1 VTADLVVRGLNV
13 AYGGHRVVHDVSFT
27 ARAGRTLALVGESGS
42 GKSSVA
48 LAIARLLPSGASLE
62 GEVRLADVD
71 LAALT
76 GRELRRARG
85 RLVAYVPQDA
95 MAALNPTQT
104 AGRQIAQVLELQDG
118 VSRHDAG
125 RGAIELLAQVGMPRP
140 QEVARKHPHELS
152 GGMRQRVMI
161 AIGLAGRPEVLI
173 ADEPTTALDVTVQA
187 GILELARELQSS
199 GGTTFIW
206 ITHDFGV
213 VAEIADDV
221 TVMYGGRTVEQ
232 SDVMAIFDRPAHP
245 YTRALVGLPAEAREA
260 PPKSRFNAIPG
271 SPPARVLPPG
281 CAFHPRCPVALPV
294 CAEVVPAERAAG
306 HAHLA
311 ACHLVGEAP

>member
-1 VTADLVVRGLNV
+1 MSAGLDVRGLSV
-13 AYGGHRVVHDVSFT
+13 AYGGRRVVHDISFT

-48 LAIARLLPSGASLE
+48 LAIARLLPATAAIA
-62 GEVRLADVD
+62 GEIRLGDVD
-71 LAALT
+71 LAALE
-76 GRELRRARG
+76 GRELRHARG

-95 MAALNPTQT
+95 MAALNPTQS
-104 AGRQIAQVLELQDG
+104 AGRQIAQVVELQDG
-118 VSRHDAG
+118 VSRRDAW
-125 RGAIELLAQVGMPRP
+125 RGAIELLEQVGMP
-140 QEVARKHPHELS
+140 QAHEVARRFPHQLS

-161 AIGLAGRPEVLI
+161 AIGLAGRPQLLI

-187 GILELARELQSS
+187 GILALARELQAA
-199 GGTTFIW
+199 GATTFIW

-221 TVMYGGRTVEQ
+221 TVMYGGRAVEQ
-232 SDVMAIFDRPAHP
+232 AGVHEIFDRPAHP

-260 PPKSRFNAIPG
+260 PPKARFNAIPG
-271 SPPARVLPPG
+271 SPPARVLPSG
-281 CAFHPRCPVALPV
+281 CSFHPRCPVAV
-294 CAEVVPAERAAG
+294 ESCAGAVPAERVVA

-311 ACHLVGEAP
+311 SCHLVEEVR